1 MTATTPTAT
10 TAAPTAPTANARCA
24 TCAAP
29 FASRN
34 DAQLYCGAAG
44 AACRRF
50 AARASG
56 LRDAAD
62 VVLANGDSKGRDRAV
77 FGLRR
82 VLVAAATEG
91 GALPGAAVKVDA
103 SAVASRARR
112 WCACCRAELPA
123 GGRGRPAVSCAK
135 ATGRPCARLRNRAQ
149 ELSDLADAIAAAA
162 ALAGRE
168 GRARRAMLRTVTE
181 INLEIGIF
189 F

>member
-1 MTATTPTAT
+1 MTATTANPTA
-10 TAAPTAPTANARCA
+10 AALLAPTSANNARCA

-29 FASRN
+29 FAARN
-34 DAQLYCGAAG
+34 DAHLYCSAP
-44 AACRRF
+44 CRRF

-82 VLVAAATEG
+82 VLVAAATADA
-91 GALPGAAVKVDA
+91 ALPTAAVKVDGDK
-103 SAVASRARR
+103 SRR

-149 ELSDLADAIAAAA
+149 ELSDLADAIATAAA
-162 ALAGRE
+162 ANGRE
-168 GRARRAMLRTVTE
+168 GRARRSMLRTVTE